1 MLNFLRGATMSQK
14 AKVRII
20 SPFRTS
26 VFNNK
31 VSFFTNVIHSYIH
44 RNDFYYVSNNVILL
58 RKNNLMTVFRSV
70 KRVSQKD
77 VEYMDLNKLYWRIE

>member
-1 MLNFLRGATMSQK
+1 MLNFLLGGMMSIK

-31 VSFFTNVIHSYIH
+31 VSFFINVIYSCIH